1 MRRISGG
8 DNDPPSVDVN
18 RVNQLQGE
26 TSEVER
32 VVLFTGTAKTNTG
45 KTLAVTAQ
53 TDFDALLGA
62 ADSPLKRD
70 LKAAQAN
77 AGQNW
82 WAFVHPLAEDGGADA
97 WVNAVLAAQVSC
109 SVEGVVL
116 SDDVTDKAVIN
127 RAATLRSTLIAK
139 YGRWVWFATAVQ
151 GMQPDEGQA
160 DYLKRLSEL
169 QAGIAEKAVQLV
181 PRLWG
186 NEPGVLAG
194 RLCNRAVT
202 VADSP
207 ARTKTG
213 ALLSLG
219 SDEMPV
225 DGTGAVLELATLR
238 ALEAQRYSVPMW
250 YPDYDGIYWA
260 DGRTLDV
267 EGGDYQSIETL
278 RIADKAARR
287 VRLLAIGKI
296 ADRSLNSTPGSIAAH
311 QSLFAKPLREMSKAA
326 EINGVTFPG
335 EVKPPQDGDV
345 SIVWKTKSR
354 WKFTSW
360 YARMKC
366 RCKFRLARC
375 LIRVW
380 RPAHE

>member
-1 MRRISGG
+1 MTW
-8 DNDPPSVDVN
+8 PSVDVN
-18 RVNQLQGE
+18 QVNQLQGE

-82 WAFVHPLAEDGGADA
+82 WAFVHPLAADAGADA

-116 SDDVTDKAVIN
+116 SDDVSEKSVIN
-127 RAATLRSTLIAK
+127 LAATLRSTLIAK
-139 YGRWVWFATAVQ
+139 YGRWVWFALAVQ
-151 GMQPDEGQA
+151 GMQPKEGQA

-202 VADSP
+202 IADSP
-207 ARTKTG
+207 ARVKTG
-213 ALLSLG
+213 ALLNTG

-238 ALEAQRYSVPMW
+238 ALESQRYSVPMW

-311 QSLFAKPLREMSKAA
+311 QSLFARPLREMSKAA

-345 SIVWKTKSR
+345 SIVWKTKKQVEIYIVVRTYEVPLQISI
-354 WKFTSW
+354 SLVLDQSLE
-360 YARMKC
+360 AS
-366 RCKFRLARC
+366 A
-375 LIRVW
+375 
-380 RPAHE
+380 

>member
-1 MRRISGG
+1 MTW
-8 DNDPPSVDVN
+8 PSVDVN
-18 RVNQLQGE
+18 QVNQLQGE

-82 WAFVHPLAEDGGADA
+82 WAFVHPLAADAGADA

-116 SDDVTDKAVIN
+116 SDDVSDKAVIN
-127 RAATLRSTLIAK
+127 QAATLRSTLIAK
-139 YGRWVWFATAVQ
+139 YGRWVWFALAVQ

-213 ALLSLG
+213 ALLNLG

-345 SIVWKTKSR
+345 SIVWKTRKQVEIYIVVRTYEVPLQISI
-354 WKFTSW
+354 SLVLDQSLE
-360 YARMKC
+360 AS
-366 RCKFRLARC
+366 A
-375 LIRVW
+375 
-380 RPAHE
+380 

>member
-1 MRRISGG
+1 MTW
-8 DNDPPSVDVN
+8 PSVDVN
-18 RVNQLQGE
+18 QVNQLQGE

-116 SDDVTDKAVIN
+116 SDDVSDKAVIN
-127 RAATLRSTLIAK
+127 QAATLRSTLIAK
-139 YGRWVWFATAVQ
+139 YGRWVWFVLAVQ
-151 GMQPDEGQA
+151 GMQDSEGQA

-202 VADSP
+202 IADSP

-219 SDEMPV
+219 SDEMPL
-225 DGTGAVLELATLR
+225 DGTGAWLELATLR

-345 SIVWKTKSR
+345 SIVWKTKKQVEIYIVVRTYEVPLQISI
-354 WKFTSW
+354 SLVLDQSLE
-360 YARMKC
+360 AS
-366 RCKFRLARC
+366 A
-375 LIRVW
+375 
-380 RPAHE
+380 

>member
-1 MRRISGG
+1 MTW
-8 DNDPPSVDVN
+8 PSVDVN
-18 RVNQLQGE
+18 QVNQLQGE

-127 RAATLRSTLIAK
+127 QAATLRSTLIAK
-139 YGRWVWFATAVQ
+139 YGRWVWFALAVQ

-345 SIVWKTKSR
+345 SIVWKTKKQVEIYIVVRTYEVPLQISI
-354 WKFTSW
+354 SLVLDQSLE
-360 YARMKC
+360 AS
-366 RCKFRLARC
+366 A
-375 LIRVW
+375 
-380 RPAHE
+380 

>member
-1 MRRISGG
+1 MTWP
-8 DNDPPSVDVN
+8 NVN
-18 RVNQLQGE
+18 VNQVNQLQGE

-53 TDFDALLGA
+53 TDFDALLGI

-82 WAFVHPLAEDGGADA
+82 WAFVHPLAADAGADA

-116 SDDVTDKAVIN
+116 SDDVSEKSVIN
-127 RAATLRSTLIAK
+127 QAATLRSTLIAK
-139 YGRWVWFATAVQ
+139 YGRWVWFALAVQ

-207 ARTKTG
+207 ARVKTG
-213 ALLSLG
+213 ALLELG
-219 SDEMPV
+219 SDEMPL

-238 ALEAQRYSVPMW
+238 ALESQRYSVPMW

-278 RIADKAARR
+278 RIADKVARR

-311 QSLFAKPLREMSKAA
+311 QSLFARPLREMSKAA

-345 SIVWKTKSR
+345 SIVWKTKKQVEIYVVVRTYEVPLQISI
-354 WKFTSW
+354 SLVLDQSLE
-360 YARMKC
+360 AS
-366 RCKFRLARC
+366 A
-375 LIRVW
+375 
-380 RPAHE
+380 

>member
-1 MRRISGG
+1 MTW
-8 DNDPPSVDVN
+8 PSVDVN
-18 RVNQLQGE
+18 QVNQLQGE

-82 WAFVHPLAEDGGADA
+82 WAFVHPLAADAGADA

-116 SDDVTDKAVIN
+116 SDDVSDKSVIN
-127 RAATLRSTLIAK
+127 QAATLRSTLIAK
-139 YGRWVWFATAVQ
+139 YGRWVWFALAVQ

-202 VADSP
+202 IADSP
-207 ARTKTG
+207 ARVKTG
-213 ALLSLG
+213 ALLNTG

-238 ALEAQRYSVPMW
+238 ALESQRYSVPMW

-311 QSLFAKPLREMSKAA
+311 QSLFARPLREMSKAA

-345 SIVWKTKSR
+345 SIVWKTKKQVEIYIVVRTYEVPLQISI
-354 WKFTSW
+354 SLVLDQSLE
-360 YARMKC
+360 AS
-366 RCKFRLARC
+366 A
-375 LIRVW
+375 
-380 RPAHE
+380 

>member
-1 MRRISGG
+1 MTWPNVG
-8 DNDPPSVDVN
+8 VN
-18 RVNQLQGE
+18 QVNQLQGE

-32 VVLFTGTAKTNTG
+32 VVLFIGTGKTNTG

-62 ADSPLKRD
+62 DDSPLKND

-82 WAFVHPLAEDGGADA
+82 WAFVHPLAAGSEPDA
-97 WVNAVLAAQVSC
+97 WVKAVEAAQVSC

-116 SDDVTDKAVIN
+116 SDDVADKAAIN
-127 RAATLRSTLIAK
+127 QAATLRSTLIAK
-139 YGRWVWFATAVQ
+139 CGRWVWFILAVQ
-151 GMQPDEGQA
+151 GMQADESQA
-160 DYLKRLSEL
+160 DYLERLSTL
-169 QAGIAEKAVQLV
+169 QDGIAEKSVQLV

-202 VADSP
+202 IADSP
-207 ARTKTG
+207 ARVKTG
-213 ALLSLG
+213 ALLNMG
-219 SDEMPV
+219 RDEMPE
-225 DGTGAVLELATLR
+225 DGTGAVVELATLR

-250 YPDYDGIYWA
+250 YADYDGFYWS

-296 ADRSLNSTPGSIAAH
+296 GDRSLNSTPGSIAAH

-345 SIVWKTKSR
+345 SIVWKTKKQVEIYIVVRTYEVPLQISI
-354 WKFTSW
+354 SLLLDQSLE
-360 YARMKC
+360 AS
-366 RCKFRLARC
+366 A
-375 LIRVW
+375 
-380 RPAHE
+380 

>member
-1 MRRISGG
+1 MTW
-8 DNDPPSVDVN
+8 PSVDVN
-18 RVNQLQGE
+18 QVNQLQGE

-32 VVLFTGTAKTNTG
+32 VVLFIGTGKTNTG

-62 ADSPLKRD
+62 ADSPLKND
-70 LKAAQAN
+70 IKAAQAN

-82 WAFVHPLAEDGGADA
+82 WAFVHPLAADGEPDA
-97 WVNAVLAAQVSC
+97 WVKAVEAAQVSC

-116 SDDVTDKAVIN
+116 SDDVADKATIN
-127 RAATLRSTLIAK
+127 QAATLRSTLIAK
-139 YGRWVWFATAVQ
+139 YGRWVWFILAVQ
-151 GMQPDEGQA
+151 GMQADESQA
-160 DYLKRLSEL
+160 DYLERLSTL
-169 QAGIAEKAVQLV
+169 QAGIAEKSVQLV

-202 VADSP
+202 IADSP
-207 ARTKTG
+207 ARVKTG
-213 ALLSLG
+213 ALLNMG
-219 SDEMPV
+219 RDEMPE
-225 DGTGAVLELATLR
+225 DGTGAVVELATLR

-250 YPDYDGIYWA
+250 YADYDGFYWS

-296 ADRSLNSTPGSIAAH
+296 GDRSLNSTPGSIAAH

-345 SIVWKTKSR
+345 SIVWKTKKQVEIYIVVRTYEVPLQISI
-354 WKFTSW
+354 SLLLDQSLE
-360 YARMKC
+360 AS
-366 RCKFRLARC
+366 A
-375 LIRVW
+375 
-380 RPAHE
+380 

>member
-1 MRRISGG
+1 MTW
-8 DNDPPSVDVN
+8 PSVDVN
-18 RVNQLQGE
+18 QVNQLQGE

-32 VVLFTGTAKTNTG
+32 VVLFIGTGKTNTG

-62 ADSPLKRD
+62 ADSPLKND
-70 LKAAQAN
+70 IKAAQAN

-82 WAFVHPLAEDGGADA
+82 WAFVHPLAAESEPDA
-97 WVNAVLAAQVSC
+97 WVKAVEAAQVSC

-116 SDDVTDKAVIN
+116 SDDVADKAAIN
-127 RAATLRSTLIAK
+127 QAATLRSTLIAK
-139 YGRWVWFATAVQ
+139 YGRWVWFILAVQ
-151 GMQPDEGQA
+151 GMQADESQA
-160 DYLKRLSEL
+160 DYLERLSTL

-202 VADSP
+202 IADSP
-207 ARTKTG
+207 ARVKTG
-213 ALLSLG
+213 ALLNMG
-219 SDEMPV
+219 RDEMPE
-225 DGTGAVLELATLR
+225 DGTGAVVELATLR

-250 YPDYDGIYWA
+250 YADYDGFYWS

-296 ADRSLNSTPGSIAAH
+296 GDRSLNSTPGSIAAH

-345 SIVWKTKSR
+345 SIVWKTKKQVEIYIVVRTYEVPLQISI
-354 WKFTSW
+354 SLLLDQSLE
-360 YARMKC
+360 AS
-366 RCKFRLARC
+366 A
-375 LIRVW
+375 
-380 RPAHE
+380 

>member
-1 MRRISGG
+1 MTW
-8 DNDPPSVDVN
+8 PSVDVN
-18 RVNQLQGE
+18 QVNQLQGE

-45 KTLAVTAQ
+45 KTLAVTTQ

-82 WAFVHPLAEDGGADA
+82 WAFVHPLAADAGADA

-116 SDDVTDKAVIN
+116 SDDVSEKSVIN
-127 RAATLRSTLIAK
+127 QAATLRSTLIAK
-139 YGRWVWFATAVQ
+139 YGRWVWFALAVQ
-151 GMQPDEGQA
+151 GMQPKEGQA

-202 VADSP
+202 IADSP
-207 ARTKTG
+207 ARVKTG
-213 ALLSLG
+213 ALLNTG

-238 ALEAQRYSVPMW
+238 ALESQRYSVPMW

-311 QSLFAKPLREMSKAA
+311 QSLFARPLREMSKAA

-345 SIVWKTKSR
+345 SIVWKTKKQVEIYIVVRTYEVPLQISI
-354 WKFTSW
+354 SLVLDQGLE
-360 YARMKC
+360 AS
-366 RCKFRLARC
+366 A
-375 LIRVW
+375 
-380 RPAHE
+380 